1 VLASEEESIYGHSG
15 NLFVGQERTET
26 GHSYAVFGDVTSHL
40 NAAFLKLVKAS
51 FHNEILIQD
60 FPYIASSIGSC
71 TLWVT
76 AKQK

>member
-1 VLASEEESIYGHSG
+1 L
-15 NLFVGQERTET
+15 LKGQERTET

-40 NAAFLKLVKAS
+40 KAAFLKLVKAS

-60 FPYIASSIGSC
+60 FPYIASSIGRC
-71 TLWVT
+71 TVWVT